1 MVDDMRQK
9 NVVQD
14 LDEGEKFVTSVK
26 SCRGKDIRESRR
38 RRRRISRE
46 ISNSFEYIRVRITL
60 KYFPIE
66 EHSSLSLS
74 FISPQTSERLTRRK

>member
-1 MVDDMRQK
+1 MVDDVRQK

-38 RRRRISRE
+38 RRRRRISRE

-66 EHSSLSLS
+66 ERSSPS
-74 FISPQTSERLTRRK
+74 FDRLFHPKRLTRRK